1 MNNILPIVI
10 IIILILLSYLCLS
23 YLCYLYKKDREEM
36 ENRILHCEKRNFDN
50 EKLIKLEIKGVLNN
64 IELRDQNF
72 LKYNDV
78 INNRLKNIERKVK

>member
-1 MNNILPIVI
+1 MNSNSIIV
-10 IIILILLSYLCLS
+10 ILILVILCYLCLW
-23 YLCYLYKKDREEM
+23 YIYCLYKKHMEEI

-72 LKYNDV
+72 FKYNEV
-78 INNRLKNIERKVK
+78 INNRIKNIEKKVK